1 MIELQLKTKKWGNSV
16 GLIIPKKYSIRPHQ
30 EVKVH
35 IEPIKKFTTVKDIF
49 GTFKSKRSTKQIMR
63 EIDKELDM

>member
-16 GLIIPKKYSIRPHQ
+16 GLLIPKRYSLRANQ

-35 IEPIKKFTTVKDIF
+35 IEPAKRFSTVKDIF
-49 GTFKSKRSTKQIMR
+49 GTLKEKHSTKQLMH
-63 EIDKELDM
+63 EIDKELDI